1 MLFNSIE
8 FLVFFPLVL
17 FLFYLIPHK
26 FRWALL
32 LIASYFFYGSWK
44 IEFLSLL
51 VISTVSDFF
60 IAKNIHKSSNKKNKR
75 LLLATSLFIN
85 LGILFF
91 FKYSSFLVNEAL
103 DFSSFSNHKK
113 EVIQS
118 WFLFDLPVGI
128 SFYTFQTIG
137 YTIDVYLKKTRPEKN
152 IGKFALYVSYFPQL
166 VAGPIERYNHL
177 GPQLF
182 KKVRFNYSNFKS
194 GLRLMLYGF
203 FVKMVIADN
212 LAPLVDS
219 VFNSPTDYSSQ
230 GILAGILGFGWQ
242 IYADFYGYSLIAIG
256 GAKCMGVNL
265 MDNFKTPYF
274 SKSISEF
281 WRRWHIS
288 LSTWFRDYLYLPLG
302 GNKVSS
308 ALWVRNILA
317 VFLLSGI
324 WHGANWTFLI
334 WGAIHALMYL
344 AERYFPIKWK
354 RKNILEKIG
363 GLIITYLV
371 VNLAWTFFR
380 ASSFENA
387 TQLLTLIAELNITGQ
402 QLEFQNTLLSFIVV
416 FLVIEI
422 ASRSTRI
429 DNWLNK
435 LTFPFRWIIYGI
447 LLFGILGFAGTTNHP
462 FIYFQF

>member
-17 FLFYLIPHK
+17 LLFYLIPHK
-26 FRWALL
+26 FRWVLL
-32 LIASYFFYGSWK
+32 LVASYFFYGSWK

-51 VISTVSDFF
+51 LISTISDFF
-60 IAKNIHKSSNKKNKR
+60 IAKHIYKSSSKNNQR
-75 LLLATSLFIN
+75 LLLATSLFLN

-103 DFSSFSNHKK
+103 NFYSLEDHKK
-113 EVIQS
+113 EIVQS

-166 VAGPIERYNHL
+166 VAGPIERYSHL

-182 KKVRFNYSNFKS
+182 KKTRPNYPGIQS

-212 LAPLVDS
+212 LAPMVDS
-219 VFNSPTDYSSQ
+219 VFNSPANYSSQ
-230 GILAGILGFGWQ
+230 GILTGILGFGWQ

-274 SKSISEF
+274 STSISEF

-308 ALWVRNILA
+308 VLWIRNILA

-344 AERYFPIKWK
+344 AERYFPVKWK
-354 RKNILEKIG
+354 RKHFLEKLG
-363 GLIITYLV
+363 GLVITYLV

-387 TQLLTLIAELNITGQ
+387 IQLLSLFMDFNSNGLM
-402 QLEFQNTLLSFIVV
+402 LEFESPLLFFIFV
-416 FLVIEI
+416 FLVLEI
-422 ASRSTRI
+422 ASKSIRI
-429 DNWLNK
+429 DNWFSNIGL
-435 LTFPFRWIIYGI
+435 PFRWTLYGI
-447 LLFGILGFAGTTNHP
+447 LIFGILGFAGTTNHP